1 MKRDFAG
8 VDTRERLDKVN
19 GLALTSWRFVNEPPH
34 VRHVGPIA
42 EDFRA
47 AFGLGSDERSFL
59 QVDAQG
65 VALAA
70 IRGLDANSKQR
81 SRRVT
86 QNSQRCAREIAR
98 LRLQALHRPL
108 VGAAREPASTPAD
121 RDTAMTE

>member
-1 MKRDFAG
+1 MGGGSWNCSSSRSVKRDFAG

-59 QVDAQG
+59 QRRCAG

-70 IRGLDANSKQR
+70 IQGLDAKLEAALA
-81 SRRVT
+81 
-86 QNSQRCAREIAR
+86 ARDAELAA
-98 LRLQALHRPL
+98 LRAGDRPVALA
-108 VGAAREPASTPAD
+108 GAASPARGSRA
-121 RDTAMTE
+121 

>member
-1 MKRDFAG
+1 MGGGSWNCSSSRTVKRDFAG

-59 QVDAQG
+59 Q
-65 VALAA
+65 
-70 IRGLDANSKQR
+70 R
-81 SRRVT
+81 
-86 QNSQRCAREIAR
+86 RCARRGAR
-98 LRLQALHRPL
+98 GDP
-108 VGAAREPASTPAD
+108 GAGREARSSARGA
-121 RDTAMTE
+121 